1 MGKLPLA
8 LCGLGLIYSMA
19 QVYRLRSIP
28 AWDTNRTLLEFSFS
42 ALVLGGFGLQIVD
55 TSGEAITKSG
65 YLLGSGLGLIGAFL
79 LLLTDR
85 DRPHRTARRLRLG
98 LIALGL
104 AGVLRMYLTPVA
116 AGEWLAI
123 PIFLILLSEEVIG
136 RCLFY
141 DLLRQ
146 RVL

>member
-1 MGKLPLA
+1 
-8 LCGLGLIYSMA
+8 
-19 QVYRLRSIP
+19 
-28 AWDTNRTLLEFSFS
+28 LEFSIS
-42 ALVLGGFGLQIVD
+42 ALVLGGLGLQIVD

-85 DRPHRTARRLRLG
+85 DHTYRTARRLRLG

-104 AGVLRMYLTPVA
+104 AGVLGLSLTVVA

-141 DLLRQ
+141 DHLRQ
-146 RVL
+146 RIL